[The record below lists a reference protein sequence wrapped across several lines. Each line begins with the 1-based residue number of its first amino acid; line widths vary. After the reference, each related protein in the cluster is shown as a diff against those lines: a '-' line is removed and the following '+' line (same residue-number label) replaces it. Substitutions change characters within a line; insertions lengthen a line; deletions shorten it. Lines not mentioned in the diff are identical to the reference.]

1 MVDNKFMQEQLND
14 LQIIAA
20 KQASQ
25 IERVVK
31 DVTIIENTI
40 EALHIR
46 HDTFEHN
53 LNQIK
58 NDMLTEKKLTTVM
71 ESSFNHH
78 IVKSLVF
85 TIKALAAIVGA
96 SLTAW
101 AVDFTDFFK
110 Q

>member
-46 HDTFEHN
+46 LGLLTLLIS
-53 LNQIK
+53 LN
-58 NDMLTEKKLTTVM
+58 NKL
-71 ESSFNHH
+71 
-78 IVKSLVF
+78 
-85 TIKALAAIVGA
+85 
-96 SLTAW
+96 
-101 AVDFTDFFK
+101 
-110 Q
+110 